1 MNLPNAQKLMNK
13 INEAIGA
20 PPKFIIEPQPLKHLG
35 DKEKTIGFPPINP
48 APIGETEITKKCIT
62 NIWHNQ
68 MKESNWFQ
76 SQMDK
81 AIKQKKKTGSGYKN
95 KLMKANNEVVTKEY
109 HIYASHPSEFK
120 DCKACR
126 VILNFFKWQK
136 KSISPPK
143 DSYASPKWTTFSG
156 QPTTLLIDDPLIG
169 SPLPEHKQLL
179 PWKPQHANT
188 CTCKKCEKL
197 GTGSYAK
204 KDKPTFVTIKGS
216 PSFSHYENQIF
227 GIDAVG
233 FDTEMGKAYSG
244 SICTTKSSL
253 GCTEQLCMCGEVI
266 IKWQ

>member
-1 MNLPNAQKLMNK
+1 MNLPDVQKLM
-13 INEAIGA
+13 
-20 PPKFIIEPQPLKHLG
+20 
-35 DKEKTIGFPPINP
+35 
-48 APIGETEITKKCIT
+48 TEINTIIAKHTIKPWPG
-62 NIWHNQ
+62 NF
-68 MKESNWFQ
+68 KEQ
-76 SQMDK
+76 SYLDYLDK
-81 AIKQKKKTGSGYKN
+81 AEEQKKKTGSGYKN

-109 HIYASHPSEFK
+109 HVYASHPSELK

-136 KSISPPK
+136 KSIIPPK

-169 SPLPEHKQLL
+169 SPNKQLL
-179 PWKPQHANT
+179 PWKPQHADT
-188 CTCKKCEKL
+188 CTCKKCEKQ

-204 KDKPTFVTIKGS
+204 KDKPTFVALKGS

-244 SICTTKSSL
+244 SICTTKSSP
-253 GCTEQLCMCGEVI
+253 GCTEQLCKCEEI
-266 IKWQ
+266 IIRWE